1 MTVPITLAW
10 LAAVAALG
18 VLCGWRGARPLDIH
32 KGPRLIPWRFLMVL
46 AIVAALVLIVHL
58 LNLIGVRTGR

>member
-1 MTVPITLAW
+1 VRLAGR
-10 LAAVAALG
+10 AP
-18 VLCGWRGARPLDIH
+18 ARHPQ
-32 KGPRLIPWRFLMVL
+32 GPRLIPWRFLMVL

>member
-32 KGPRLIPWRFLMVL
+32 RAPG
-46 AIVAALVLIVHL
+46 
-58 LNLIGVRTGR
+58 